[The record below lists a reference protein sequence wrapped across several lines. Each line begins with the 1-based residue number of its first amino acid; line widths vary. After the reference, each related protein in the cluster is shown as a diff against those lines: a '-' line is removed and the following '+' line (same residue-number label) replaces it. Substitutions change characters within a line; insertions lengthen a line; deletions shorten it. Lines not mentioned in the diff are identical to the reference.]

1 MDPFNFIKLPK
12 LLFLNEILLAQV
24 YNTLI
29 KASIVSHLAI
39 VRELES

>member
-12 LLFLNEILLAQV
+12 LLFLNEMLLAQV

-29 KASIVSHLAI
+29 KALAI